1 MKKKIITIAGKLG
14 SGKST
19 TSSLLSEKLSYEKFS
34 SGDFFRQVGLD
45 RGLTLLELS
54 KLAETDDSI
63 DIETDNKVREAGQK
77 ENIILESRL
86 AYHFVPE
93 SFKVYLTLDTK
104 ESAKRMFEDLENN
117 PHRKA
122 TEDYSSVEEMEEKV
136 KERYASEKLRYKKL
150 YNVDTT
156 DTSNFDLII
165 DTSKH
170 SPDEVCEIIIK
181 EYKDWLENKYENF
194 KHRNEL

>member
-156 DTSNFDLII
+156 DTSKFDLII

-170 SPDEVCEIIIK
+170 SPDEVCEIIIRK
-181 EYKDWLENKYENF
+181 YLNWLEK
-194 KHRNEL
+194 